1 MWELVMPHGQ
11 AIPRRTG
18 PKMLSISWNR
28 ESEPR
33 TPRTQGIS
41 LRSDERKFLRKYF
54 ENKKTHEKE
63 IEDKGTMPNLPCIKV
78 NIIYK
83 AEATLLPS
91 PNP

>member
-1 MWELVMPHGQ
+1 MDRLYLEGQ
-11 AIPRRTG
+11 V
-18 PKMLSISWNR
+18 PKCSQSRGIVNQSQEHLGHK
-28 ESEPR
+28 ESP
-33 TPRTQGIS
+33 
-41 LRSDERKFLRKYF
+41 SDLMN
-54 ENKKTHEKE
+54 ENSSENTSKIKKTHEKE